1 MTYSNNFKDII
12 AYYLNQ
18 SFLQIGSKI
27 FLLHEDDKNNE
38 ENVNLIGYPYEDFGF
53 EIYSIQ
59 EYYYSFFLEYK
70 IESRM
75 VNKSDLIFSL
85 NVLSEIT
92 ENIDD
97 YQIII
102 DDSKFEYIK
111 QKNVFLIKTSNI
123 NEMNLNIFCTIR
135 LDIDIAIYII

>member
-85 NVLSEIT
+85 NVLSEIA